1 MWLILGI
8 LAYFINAINAL
19 IDKSL
24 LKTSIP
30 HPLVYGFYVGIL
42 SLLNII
48 FLPLDFQ
55 IPNTPELLFNFFIG
69 IIFILAL
76 ITFYYALK
84 QGEPSI
90 VTTIIGGLTPV
101 IIGTLSF
108 LFLEETLTRQEFI
121 AFTLFVTGGVLLS
134 FRKTSVERITKIYPA
149 LLAALLFGIFYT
161 ATKFAFQDQ
170 SFIST
175 FVWMRMGSVIAA
187 IFLVLTP
194 YSRKLIFHTSSN
206 LNLNKS
212 SLFLINKLLAGIAF
226 VILNYA
232 IYLASVTLVQSLQGI
247 QYIFILMITSF
258 LAKKFPEISEENEPA
273 LIIQKILAIIFIST
287 GFILLAR

>member
-1 MWLILGI
+1 
-8 LAYFINAINAL
+8 
-19 IDKSL
+19 
-24 LKTSIP
+24 
-30 HPLVYGFYVGIL
+30 
-42 SLLNII
+42 
-48 FLPLDFQ
+48 
-55 IPNTPELLFNFFIG
+55 
-69 IIFILAL
+69 
-76 ITFYYALK
+76 
-84 QGEPSI
+84 
-90 VTTIIGGLTPV
+90 
-101 IIGTLSF
+101 
-108 LFLEETLTRQEFI
+108 
-121 AFTLFVTGGVLLS
+121 
-134 FRKTSVERITKIYPA
+134 
-149 LLAALLFGIFYT
+149 
-161 ATKFAFQDQ
+161 
-170 SFIST
+170 
-175 FVWMRMGSVIAA
+175 MGSVIAA